1 MNATLVCSHHH
12 RYVHEYGYTVELG
25 EDQRPRFRDPQ
36 GRLVSVAPA
45 PAATGPELGWPRIR
59 AMNAALAIDANTIAC
74 GWDGSRVDYGALV
87 GQLVTVDGLD

>member
-1 MNATLVCSHHH
+1 M
-12 RYVHEYGYTVELG
+12 VELG

-36 GRLVSVAPA
+36 GRLVSVVPA
-45 PAATGPELGWPRIR
+45 PAATGPELGWPRIH

-87 GQLVTVDGLD
+87 GQLVTVGGLD